1 MPKRKQTKWIVV
13 TGGVI
18 STLGKGIISSS
29 IGALLKMRGYKVT
42 NVKIDP
48 YINVDAGTMRP
59 TEHGEVFVTY
69 DGGETDQDLGNYER
83 FMDVKVSRYNNMT
96 TGQIYQEVI
105 SRERNLDYKGKCVEV
120 TVHIPEEIKRRLRK
134 SAKDNNAEIVL
145 VEVGGVVGDY
155 QNILFL
161 EALRQM
167 QVYGEEIVFV
177 HVGYLPIPNTAGEM
191 KSKPI
196 QHSIRA
202 LNSLGIQT
210 DFIIGRAKNPMDD
223 IRKEKISTIC
233 GVKKDSVIS
242 CPDLKSIYGVPLL
255 FVDQK
260 LDINILKKLNIQPKK
275 LTNTFSKWKKYT
287 EASLKSKKEM
297 KIGIVGK
304 YFQTGDYALE
314 DSYIS
319 VIEALKHACY
329 AQNLKPDVHW
339 INSSDFEGKKAT
351 ENLKKL
357 KEYDAIV
364 VPGGFGSSGIE
375 GKIKAIKYVREN
387 KIPFLGLCYGLQMAV
402 IEHAR
407 NLCKLKDAN
416 SSEIN
421 PKSKHLVID
430 ILPEQKELLK
440 KKQYGASMRLGE
452 YPAIL
457 EKDSQ
462 VSKLYGNKKKI
473 YERHRHRYEVNP
485 EYLKQLETKGLVFSG
500 MSPDRRLVEFLE
512 RKDHPYFIA
521 TQAHPEF
528 TSRPLRPN
536 PLFLGLIKAAL
547 RRK

>member
-1 MPKRKQTKWIVV
+1 MLPKKIRWIVV

-59 TEHGEVFVTY
+59 TEHGEVYVTW

-83 FMDVKVSRYNNMT
+83 FMDIKVSRYNNMT

-105 SRERNLDYKGKCVEV
+105 RRERNLDYKGKCVEV
-120 TVHIPEEIKRRLRK
+120 TVHIPDEIKRRLRK
-134 SAKDNNAEIVL
+134 SAIDNAAEIVL

-167 QVYGEEIVFV
+167 QVYGEDIVFV

-202 LNSLGIQT
+202 LNSLSIQT
-210 DFIIGRAKNPMDD
+210 DFIIGRATKQMDNL
-223 IRKEKISTIC
+223 RKEKISTIC

-242 CPDLKSIYGVPLL
+242 CPDLKSVYGVPIL
-255 FVDQK
+255 FSDQK
-260 LDINILKKLNIQPKK
+260 LDVNILKKLGLKPKHM
-275 LTNTFSKWKKYT
+275 TDTFSKWKKFVA
-287 EASLKSKKEM
+287 ASLKSSKEI

-304 YFQTGDYALE
+304 YFKTGDYTLE
-314 DSYIS
+314 DSYVS
-319 VIEALKHACY
+319 VIESLKHACY
-329 AQNLKPDVHW
+329 AANKKPEICW
-339 INSSDFEGKKAT
+339 INSSDFEGKNSTK
-351 ENLKKL
+351 NLKKL
-357 KEYDAIV
+357 STYDAIV

-375 GKIKAIKYVREN
+375 GKINAIKYVREN

-407 NLCKLKDAN
+407 NLCNLKDAN
-416 SSEIN
+416 SSEIDS
-421 PKSKHLVID
+421 KAKHLVID
-430 ILPEQKELLK
+430 ILPEQKELLR

-457 EKDSQ
+457 KKDSQ

-473 YERHRHRYEVNP
+473 FERHRHRYEVNP

-500 MSPDRRLVEFLE
+500 ISPDRRLVEFLE

-536 PLFLGLIKAAL
+536 PLFRGLIMAAI
-547 RRK
+547 KHK